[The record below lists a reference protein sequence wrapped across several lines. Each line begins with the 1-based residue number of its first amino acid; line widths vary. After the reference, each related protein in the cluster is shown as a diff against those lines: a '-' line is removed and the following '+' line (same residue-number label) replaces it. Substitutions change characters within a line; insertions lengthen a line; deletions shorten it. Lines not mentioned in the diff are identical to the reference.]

1 MSVEQVINM
10 GQTFKTVCI
19 RYRLNGEHQNSVH
32 QIQIKYRTSIQQFYK
47 QEKIVKVQKGSTK
60 FNDLNQKNYEIKN
73 TLECN

>member
-32 QIQIKYRTSIQQFYK
+32 QI
-47 QEKIVKVQKGSTK
+47 
-60 FNDLNQKNYEIKN
+60 
-73 TLECN
+73 